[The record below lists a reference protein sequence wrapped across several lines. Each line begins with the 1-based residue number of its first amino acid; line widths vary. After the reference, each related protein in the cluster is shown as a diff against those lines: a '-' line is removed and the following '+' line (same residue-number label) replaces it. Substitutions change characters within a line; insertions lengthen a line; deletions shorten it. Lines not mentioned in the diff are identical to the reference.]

1 MINIAIDGP
10 SAAGKGVV
18 SERLAK
24 LLNIYHLDTG
34 AIYRAIG
41 LYMYENNIDAS
52 CEEEVSKVLDDINIE
67 IEFINREQYTYLNG
81 ECVNGKIR
89 TSIISDYSSRSSALL
104 CVRDKVKHLQQDFA
118 KKNNVIMEGRDITTE
133 ILPNAKYKFF
143 LTASPETRALRR
155 LKDLEAKGEK
165 ITFAQVLKD
174 INERDYRDS
183 HREFGKLQLAKDAVY
198 INTDN
203 YTVDEVVAIIYS
215 KIDER

>member
-52 CEEEVSKVLDDINIE
+52 SEEEVSKVLDDINIE

-183 HREFGKLQLAKDAVY
+183 HREFGKLQLTKDAVY